1 MDPKQIRSIHQTWE
15 SVHAELDEATQVFA
29 AGITQSMAT
38 QWGGD
43 REGVA
48 RVALAE
54 FLVSARSL
62 VDQAGQ
68 VTAQAKLACTAIEGA
83 YGVGRQN

>member
-1 MDPKQIRSIHQTWE
+1 MDPKQIRAIHQTWE

-29 AGITQSMAT
+29 AGIAESMAT

-43 REGVA
+43 PSGVA
-48 RVALAE
+48 GVALAE

-68 VTAQAKLACTAIEGA
+68 ITAQAKLTRTAIESA